1 MYIQYLMNLKELVVE
16 VVRVC
21 ALGKPLAKLLALTR
35 KDGLLCRS
43 KEVD

>member
-21 ALGKPLAKLLALTR
+21 ALGKPLAKLLL
-35 KDGLLCRS
+35 
-43 KEVD
+43 